1 MKKQLHTTWKK
12 YKANLDLK
20 HKIIISEEWSRE
32 EWCGP
37 YLNN

>member
-1 MKKQLHTTWKK
+1 MEKNIE
-12 YKANLDLK
+12 NLDLK
-20 HKIIISEEWSRE
+20 HKLIISEEWSRE